1 MKKAVIYARYSSDTQ
16 TEQSIE
22 GQIRVC
28 RDYAKNNNILIVDTY
43 VDRAMTGTNDMRP
56 DFQRMIKDSN
66 KRQWDYVL
74 VYKLDRFS
82 RNKYETTIHKHTL
95 KENGVKVLSAME
107 NIPDSPEGIILESLL
122 EGMNQ
127 YYSAELSQK
136 VHRGLNESYRKGQ
149 YTGGPVI
156 YGYKVVDKKNV
167 IDEFESEIIRE
178 VFQKYANGYTA
189 VSIAKDLKSRGIRT
203 KTGAYLT
210 QKRLYKIF
218 SNTKYN
224 GKIKHGDQIY
234 DNIYPKIIDDET
246 WAKVQNIKQENV
258 HSPGRKKEIYNYI
271 LSGKLICKNCKRLM
285 VGISGTG
292 KSGAVYY
299 YYSCLS
305 KRQKNNPCITNAVD
319 KQELEDLV
327 IKTTINFLSDNAI
340 IQKIAFEL
348 NKLHEENSKNDTNLK
363 SLIAKRQNALK
374 ASNNLIKAIEQG
386 IITEQTKLRLK
397 ELETQISQYDFDIE
411 NEKLRNYSTLSVK
424 DIENYLHSIINTNA
438 DDIQVRKLLVNT
450 FIKEI
455 ILDNETVTIV
465 YNFTEN
471 PISERITNDTTN
483 SIIKRSE
490 QVALNKKV
498 CSNILPSLPPKKR
511 NTNTCCLYFS
521 FLFIRGF
528 ERLGSPAYH
537 IVSDR

>member
-1 MKKAVIYARYSSDTQ
+1 
-16 TEQSIE
+16 
-22 GQIRVC
+22 
-28 RDYAKNNNILIVDTY
+28 
-43 VDRAMTGTNDMRP
+43 
-56 DFQRMIKDSN
+56 
-66 KRQWDYVL
+66 
-74 VYKLDRFS
+74 
-82 RNKYETTIHKHTL
+82 
-95 KENGVKVLSAME
+95 
-107 NIPDSPEGIILESLL
+107 
-122 EGMNQ
+122 MNQ

-136 VHRGLNESYRKGQ
+136 VHRGLKESYRKGQ

-156 YGYKVVDKKNV
+156 YGYKVVDKNNV

-178 VFQKYANGYTA
+178 AFQKYANGYTA

-285 VGISGTG
+285 VGICGTR

-305 KRQKNNPCITNAVD
+305 KRQKNNPCMTNAVD

-348 NKLHEENSKNDTNLK
+348 NKLHEENSKNNANLK

-374 ASNNLIKAIEQG
+374 AFNNLIKTIEQG

-397 ELETQISQYDFDIE
+397 ELET
-411 NEKLRNYSTLSVK
+411 
-424 DIENYLHSIINTNA
+424 
-438 DDIQVRKLLVNT
+438 
-450 FIKEI
+450 
-455 ILDNETVTIV
+455 
-465 YNFTEN
+465 
-471 PISERITNDTTN
+471 
-483 SIIKRSE
+483 
-490 QVALNKKV
+490 
-498 CSNILPSLPPKKR
+498 
-511 NTNTCCLYFS
+511 
-521 FLFIRGF
+521 
-528 ERLGSPAYH
+528 
-537 IVSDR
+537 